1 MKKNLIAL
9 ALISVAVLAGTGK
22 TNAQLV
28 STRSSLEYHKD
39 LPGDQNNISPKAIRG
54 FEKDHANVTNESWM
68 QIKDGFSARFNSNG
82 IKTTILYD
90 KKGNWA
96 GSIKS
101 YGEDNLQ
108 HDIRHIVK
116 SVYYDYRIAF
126 AQEIETLESGGVPT
140 YIVFLEDNTSIKLV
154 RIFGGE
160 MSVWK
165 DYTKAH

>member
-9 ALISVAVLAGTGK
+9 ALISVAVLAGASK

-28 STRSSLEYHKD
+28 STGSSLEYQKD

-54 FEKDHANVTNESWM
+54 FKKTYANVTNESWM

-82 IKTTILYD
+82 IKTNIRYD

-101 YGEDNLQ
+101 YGEDKLP
-108 HDIRHIVK
+108 HEIRHIVK
-116 SVYYDYRIAF
+116 SAYYDYRIVF
-126 AQEIETLESGGVPT
+126 AQEIETLESVGVPT

-160 MSVWK
+160 MTSWK
-165 DYTKAH
+165 DYAKAN